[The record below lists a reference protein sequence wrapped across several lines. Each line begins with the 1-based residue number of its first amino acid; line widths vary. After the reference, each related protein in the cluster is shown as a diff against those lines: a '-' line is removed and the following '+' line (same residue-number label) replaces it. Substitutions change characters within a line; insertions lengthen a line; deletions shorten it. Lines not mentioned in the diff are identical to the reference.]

1 MAMSLSPRSQGK
13 SSKAQAMNA
22 KPVSKHPLGTC
33 AILGASGHGK
43 VVAEIAELNGY
54 SEIHFYDDR
63 WPELHNIE
71 HWNVV
76 GDTEALLA
84 SVQQYACVAVA
95 IGNNVIRLNKHKQLL
110 DAGARMPSLAHPS
123 AIISGYATIAE
134 GCVVMANAVVNPFA
148 LLGQTCIINTGAVV
162 EHDCH
167 LADGV
172 HLSPNSAIAGG
183 TQLGECA
190 WLGIGAVTRQLV
202 SVGAGATIGAGAT
215 VVGNVAANTVV
226 MGTPAKIQTTRDLGA
241 RS

>member
-1 MAMSLSPRSQGK
+1 
-13 SSKAQAMNA
+13 MNA
-22 KPVSKHPLGTC
+22 ESVSKHSLGTC

-54 SEIHFYDDR
+54 SDIHFYDDR
-63 WPELHNIE
+63 WPELRNIE
-71 HWNVV
+71 HWNIV

-95 IGNNVIRLNKHKQLL
+95 IGNNAIRLNKHKQLL
-110 DAGARMPSLAHPS
+110 EVGARMPSLVHPN
-123 AIISGYATIAE
+123 AVISGYATIAE

-148 LLGQTCIINTGAVV
+148 VLGQTCIVNTGAVI

-167 LADGV
+167 LAHGV

-183 TQLGECA
+183 TQIGECA

-215 VVGNVAANTVV
+215 VIGNVDANTVV
-226 MGTPAKIQTTRDLGA
+226 MGTPAKIQTTKDLGA

>member
-1 MAMSLSPRSQGK
+1 MAMSPSPRLLGKRSQVTL
-13 SSKAQAMNA
+13 MNTEYPSA
-22 KPVSKHPLGTC
+22 CSLGAC

-76 GDTEALLA
+76 GDSEALLA

-95 IGNNVIRLNKHKQLL
+95 IGNNAIRLNKHKQLL
-110 DAGARMPSLAHPS
+110 EVGARMPSLVHPR
-123 AIISGYATIAE
+123 AVISGYATIAE

-148 LLGQTCIINTGAVV
+148 VLGQTCIVNTGAVV
-162 EHDCH
+162 EHDCL

-172 HLSPNSAIAGG
+172 HLSPNSAIAGS

-215 VVGNVAANTVV
+215 VIGNVAANTVV
-226 MGTPAKIQTTRDLGA
+226 MGTPAKIQITRDLGA

>member
-1 MAMSLSPRSQGK
+1 MSPSPRSQGK
-13 SSKAQAMNA
+13 SSKARAMNA
-22 KPVSKHPLGTC
+22 ESVSKHSLGTC

-54 SEIHFYDDR
+54 SDIHFYDDR
-63 WPELHNIE
+63 WPELRNIE
-71 HWNVV
+71 HWNIV

-95 IGNNVIRLNKHKQLL
+95 IGNNAIRLNKHKQLL
-110 DAGARMPSLAHPS
+110 EVGARMPSLVHPN
-123 AIISGYATIAE
+123 AVISGYATIAE

-148 LLGQTCIINTGAVV
+148 VLGQTCIVNTGAVI

-167 LADGV
+167 LAHGV

-183 TQLGECA
+183 TQIGECA

-215 VVGNVAANTVV
+215 VIGNVDANTVV
-226 MGTPAKIQTTRDLGA
+226 MGTPAKIQTTKDLGA

>member
-1 MAMSLSPRSQGK
+1 MSPSPRLLGKRSQVTL
-13 SSKAQAMNA
+13 MNTEYM
-22 KPVSKHPLGTC
+22 SECSLGAC

-43 VVAEIAELNGY
+43 VVAEIAELSGY
-54 SEIHFYDDR
+54 SEVHFYDDR
-63 WPELHNIE
+63 WPKLHNIE
-71 HWNVV
+71 HWNVI

-84 SVQQYACVAVA
+84 CVQQYACVAVA

-110 DAGARMPSLAHPS
+110 NAGARMPSLVHPS
-123 AIISGYATIAE
+123 AVISVYATIAE

-148 LLGQTCIINTGAVV
+148 LLGQACIINTGAVV

-183 TQLGECA
+183 TQIGECA

-226 MGTPAKIQTTRDLGA
+226 MGTPAKIQITRDLGA

>member
-1 MAMSLSPRSQGK
+1 MSAESQSAG
-13 SSKAQAMNA
+13 S
-22 KPVSKHPLGTC
+22 LRTC

-43 VVAEIAELNGY
+43 VVAEIAELKGY
-54 SEIHFYDDR
+54 AEIHFYDDR
-63 WPELHNIE
+63 WPELQKIE

-76 GDTEALLA
+76 GDTNALLA
-84 SVQQYACVAVA
+84 NAELYACVAVA
-95 IGNNVIRLNKHKQLL
+95 IGNNAIRLNKHRQLL
-110 DAGARMPSLAHPS
+110 EAGTRMPSLVHPS
-123 AIISGYATIAE
+123 AIISGYATIAD

-148 LLGQTCIINTGAVV
+148 VVGQTCIINTGAVV
-162 EHDCH
+162 EHDCL

-183 TQLGECA
+183 SQIGECA

-215 VVGNVAANTVV
+215 VVANVAANTIV
-226 MGTPAKIQTTRDLGA
+226 MGTPAKIQTTKDLGA

>member
-1 MAMSLSPRSQGK
+1 
-13 SSKAQAMNA
+13 MNA
-22 KPVSKHPLGTC
+22 DSVSKHSLGTC

-63 WPELHNIE
+63 WPELQHLE

-76 GDTEALLA
+76 GDSEALLA

-95 IGNNVIRLNKHKQLL
+95 IGNNTIRLNKHRQLL
-110 DAGARMPSLAHPS
+110 EAGARMPTLIHPS
-123 AIISGYATIAE
+123 AIISGYATIAN

-148 LLGQTCIINTGAVV
+148 VVGQTCIVNTGAIV
-162 EHDCH
+162 EHDCL

-215 VVGNVAANTVV
+215 VVANVTANTVV
-226 MGTPAKIQTTRDLGA
+226 MGTPAKIQTPRNLEN
-241 RS
+241 

>member
-1 MAMSLSPRSQGK
+1 MAMSPSPRSQGK
-13 SSKAQAMNA
+13 SSKARAMNA
-22 KPVSKHPLGTC
+22 ESVSKHSLGTC

-54 SEIHFYDDR
+54 SDIHFYDDR
-63 WPELHNIE
+63 WPELRNIE
-71 HWNVV
+71 HWNIV

-95 IGNNVIRLNKHKQLL
+95 IGNNAIRLNKHKQLL
-110 DAGARMPSLAHPS
+110 EVGARMPSLVHPN
-123 AIISGYATIAE
+123 AVISGYATIAE

-148 LLGQTCIINTGAVV
+148 VLGQTCIVNTGAVI

-167 LADGV
+167 LAHGV

-183 TQLGECA
+183 TQIGECA

-215 VVGNVAANTVV
+215 VIGNVDANTVV
-226 MGTPAKIQTTRDLGA
+226 MGTPAKIQTTKDLGA